1 MEERGE
7 QRVDESA
14 RAPTGALGQTGPLR
28 FSKRQILLA
37 VLIAGLSDAL
47 CMSLV
52 MAPPLVWA
60 IDVVTAI
67 LLFVVLGWQW
77 LLLPGLIFEAVPGF
91 AVVPFWLLVVGAIV
105 VWGTARPKLK

>member
-1 MEERGE
+1 M
-7 QRVDESA
+7 DEHP
-14 RAPTGALGQTGPLR
+14 RTPTGAIGQATPLR
-28 FSKRQILLA
+28 FSKWQIVLA
-37 VLIAGLSDAL
+37 VLIAGLSDAI
-47 CMSLV
+47 CASVVLV
-52 MAPPLVWA
+52 PPLVWA

-77 LLLPGLIFEAVPGF
+77 LLLPGLIFEAIPGL